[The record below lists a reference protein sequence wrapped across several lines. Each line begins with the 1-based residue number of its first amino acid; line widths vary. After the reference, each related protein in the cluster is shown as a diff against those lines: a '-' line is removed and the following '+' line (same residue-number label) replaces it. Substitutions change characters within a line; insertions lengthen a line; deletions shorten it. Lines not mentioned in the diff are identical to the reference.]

1 MNAARLRALR
11 PVVRLATRDALAH
24 KARSL
29 LAILLVAAP
38 LVLIVGF
45 LGTRLS
51 TPPTR
56 QAALASIP
64 DGAQALVTGTA
75 VDPAEA
81 PFRQVPEGA
90 PGPWMDSLE
99 TVPLTAEKLAEYL
112 PARDRVLQFWDS
124 ADLLALADPDAEPG
138 ATTPAAAGELQDA
151 DFGAIGTF
159 TLREADA
166 AGLELL
172 LPPLVA
178 GTAPTGTA
186 DVVITTAL
194 AERTGVEVGEAII
207 LIAPPFDGWYST
219 NGRIGEV
226 MQDSRRTYRVT
237 GLVDDDAAR
246 AWALPA
252 WLAPAVQGDPAGV
265 DTHFLVTGPDPVT
278 WEVAKQ
284 LNGEMAFA
292 VSRHVLTNYPD
303 ASELYPVAVSAD
315 YLATA
320 LVMTVIACAAA
331 AGLLLGLVTPAF
343 VVAAEQQRRTLAL
356 ASATGA
362 APRQLARTITLQG
375 TAIGCV
381 GGVLGAGGGL
391 VAAWAAYR
399 IFEPEVQAL
408 AGLPGWLPV
417 LVVAGAALAGW
428 LATLA
433 PARRVARMEPVQALK
448 RGSQSADAVGA
459 QQSRAG
465 RRWRLLGGACLLA
478 AASGCALASLRIQ
491 VPVAAPG
498 EEPVVPGTLP
508 GGAAVPLLVAA
519 LLLGAVGLFVLAPV
533 ALDAAIM
540 VLAKGPLAL
549 RVAARDAATHRGRA
563 LPVVGA
569 IGVVVA
575 LACGQT
581 VYLASA
587 TANYNDTSTVLVAPG
602 HLALGPRVPV
612 SEAFDAAVLA
622 DAVSVLQDAGLPVTG
637 SAPVRA
643 MDFRKE
649 GVSYTLRV
657 EPPADSR
664 CPDFT
669 DPDVA
674 ASLGLVD
681 TVTCVPAGQGYNPGI
696 TAPWMLGDDV
706 FVMEGQ
712 ALRAT
717 GLDGAQEAAELLEAG
732 GVVVNN
738 ATWIDDDGTVR
749 IGLMDYSDAAMTIQ
763 HPQSRDAYFLPRM
776 TATITVSPA
785 TAAEL
790 GLTGADAPKY
800 VGEVVQL
807 SRPLTAAETAT
818 AQRIIEA
825 HTDLVTV
832 GTDPDL
838 PPWGGVADFAVLAV
852 LAAVALFA
860 LVVSLLLTR
869 TQMRA
874 DMVTMHAVGASPRFL
889 RRLTAA
895 HAAVVLALGVP
906 AGAVCGWA
914 VAAYL
919 VAWNRHVAIDGP
931 WLRLEGLWG
940 WQLVGLA
947 GFVAVGLGVA
957 WLMGRPPRHLARSR
971 DD

>member
-11 PVVRLATRDALAH
+11 PVVRLAARDALAH

-75 VDPAEA
+75 VDPVEA

-90 PGPWMDSLE
+90 PGPWMDSPD
-99 TVPLTAEKLAEYL
+99 TVPLTAEELAGYL

-124 ADLLALADPDAEPG
+124 EDLLALADPDAETG
-138 ATTPAAAGELQDA
+138 ATTPAAAGDLQGA

-178 GTAPTGTA
+178 GAAPTGTA

-219 NGRIGEV
+219 NGRIAEV

-237 GLVDDDAAR
+237 GLVDDGAAR
-246 AWALPA
+246 AWALPD
-252 WLAPAVQGDPAGV
+252 WLAPAVQDDPAGV
-265 DTHFLVTGPDPVT
+265 DTHFLVTGPDPIT

-292 VSRHVLTNYPD
+292 VSRYVLMNYPD

-375 TAIGCV
+375 TAIGCL

-448 RGSQSADAVGA
+448 RGSWPADTVGA

-478 AASGCALASLRIQ
+478 AAIGCALASLRIQ
-491 VPVAAPG
+491 IPVAAPG
-498 EEPVVPGTLP
+498 EAPAVPGTLP

-549 RVAARDAATHRGRA
+549 RVAARDAAAHRGRA

-581 VYLASA
+581 MYIASFA
-587 TANYNDTSTVLVAPG
+587 ANVNDTSTVLVAPG

-612 SEAFDAAVLA
+612 SDDFDAAVLA

-637 SAPVRA
+637 SAPVRSPGTSLLL
-643 MDFRKE
+643 E
-649 GVSYTLRV
+649 V
-657 EPPADSR
+657 ESPASSR

-669 DPDVA
+669 EPDVA
-674 ASLGLVD
+674 ASMGLAD
-681 TVTCVPAGQGYNPGI
+681 AVTCVPEGQGYNPGI
-696 TAPWMLGDDV
+696 VTPWMLGSQV
-706 FVMEGQ
+706 LVMNAE

-717 GLDGAQEAAELLEAG
+717 GLDGAQEAAEVLEAG

-776 TATITVSPA
+776 TGTITVSPA

-790 GLTGADAPKY
+790 GLTGADAPIY
-800 VGEVVQL
+800 VGEMVQL
-807 SRPLTAAETAT
+807 SRPLTAAETTT

-895 HAAVVLALGVP
+895 HATVILALGVP

>member
-11 PVVRLATRDALAH
+11 PVVRLAVRDALSH

-51 TPPTR
+51 TPPTQ

-64 DGAQALVTGTA
+64 DGAQAVVTGTA

-81 PFRQVPEGA
+81 PFQQVPEGA
-90 PGPWMDSLE
+90 PGPWMDSPE
-99 TVPLTAEKLAEYL
+99 TVPLTADELAAYL
-112 PARDRVLQFWDS
+112 PERDRVLQFWDS
-124 ADLLALADPDAEPG
+124 ENLLALADPDAEPG
-138 ATTPAAAGELQDA
+138 STTPATAGDLRGA

-166 AGLELL
+166 EGLDVL
-172 LPPLVA
+172 LPPLTA
-178 GTAPTGTA
+178 GTAPTDTA

-194 AERTGVEVGEAII
+194 ADRTGVQVGETIA

-219 NGRIGEV
+219 NGRIAEV
-226 MQDSRRTYRVT
+226 QQDSLRTYRVS

-252 WLAPAVQGDPAGV
+252 WLAPAVQDDPAGV
-265 DTHFLVTGPDPVT
+265 DTHFLVIGPDPVT
-278 WEVAKQ
+278 WETTKQ

-303 ASELYPVAVSAD
+303 ASELYPVALSDD

-320 LVMTVIACAAA
+320 LVMTVIACTAA

-375 TAIGCV
+375 AAIGCL
-381 GGVLGAGGGL
+381 GGALGAGGGL

-417 LVVAGAALAGW
+417 LAVGGAALAGW

-433 PARRVARMEPVQALK
+433 PARRVARMEPVEALK
-448 RGSQSADAVGA
+448 HSRPPAVA
-459 QQSRAG
+459 ERRRPRRS
-465 RRWRLLGGACLLA
+465 RRWRLLGGAILLA
-478 AASGCALASLRIQ
+478 AAIGCGLASLRAPL
-491 VPVAAPG
+491 PVAVP
-498 EEPVVPGTLP
+498 EEVPPATGMLP

-519 LLLGAVGLFVLAPV
+519 LLLGAVGLIVLAPV
-533 ALDAAIM
+533 ALDAAIA

-549 RVAARDAATHRGRA
+549 RLAARDAAAHRGRA

-581 VYLASA
+581 VYVASSA
-587 TANYNDTSTVLVAPG
+587 ANYNDTSAVLVAPG
-602 HLALGPRVPV
+602 RLALGPRVPV
-612 SEAFDAAVLA
+612 SEDFDAAVLA

-637 SAPVRA
+637 SVPVRA
-643 MDFRKE
+643 MDFRTE
-649 GVSYTLRV
+649 VVSHTLRV
-657 EPPADSR
+657 EPPAGAR
-664 CPDFT
+664 CPEFT
-669 DPDVA
+669 EPDVA
-674 ASLGLVD
+674 ASLGLAD
-681 TVTCVPAGQGYNPGI
+681 TVTCVPEGQGYNPGI
-696 TAPWMLGDDV
+696 TAPWMIGDDV

-717 GLDGAQEAAELLEAG
+717 GLDGARDAAQVLEAG

-749 IGLMDYSDAAMTIQ
+749 VGLMDYSAGSITIKHTQ
-763 HPQSRDAYFLPRM
+763 TRHAYFLPRM
-776 TATITVSPA
+776 TSSITVSPA

-790 GLTGADAPKY
+790 GLTGTDAPIY
-800 VGEVVQL
+800 VGEMVQL
-807 SRPLTAAETAT
+807 SRPLTAAEAAT
-818 AQRIIEA
+818 ARRVVEE

-838 PPWGGVADFAVLAV
+838 PPWGGMADFAVLAV
-852 LAAVALFA
+852 LVALALFS
-860 LVVSLLLTR
+860 LVVSLLLAR
-869 TQMRA
+869 TQLRG
-874 DMVTMHAVGASPRFL
+874 DLVTMHAVGASPRFL

-906 AGAVCGWA
+906 AGAVCGW
-914 VAAYL
+914 VGAAYL
-919 VAWNRHVAIDGP
+919 VVWNRHVAIDGP
-931 WLRLEGLWG
+931 WLHLEGVWG
-940 WQLVGLA
+940 WQLAGLA
-947 GFVAVGLGVA
+947 GFVAVGVGVA
-957 WLMGRPPRHLARSR
+957 WLMGRPPRRLERSR
-971 DD
+971 DE